1 MKIIFALAFSL
12 MFLAVTGCSN
22 NPEVKKKES
31 GLHFVDDT
39 LGVGRVAQEGNLVTI
54 NFRVWIMKDSTDD
67 FSNWEKDSTKMR
79 QKIEDTWLK
88 GRPYKFVLGGNNFI
102 KGSDEGIE
110 GMKAGGTRTIII
122 PAKLAYGKTG
132 MGPIPPNASLKV
144 DIQLL
149 DVKDKIT
156 ASMWNV
162 DTTKMKTTKSG
173 LKYIIVQEG
182 TGKTADS
189 GDVVTVNYTGWLKDS
204 TKFDS
209 SVERD
214 EPFSFTVGRHQVIP
228 GWDEGIRF
236 MKIGTKAR
244 LIIPP
249 DLGYGNRPIGKIP
262 PNSTLIFDVEL
273 LNIKQ

>member
-1 MKIIFALAFSL
+1 MKIIFAFSL
-12 MFLAVTGCSN
+12 MVLIAVGCSN
-22 NPEVKKKES
+22 KPEVKKNES

-39 LGVGRVAQEGNLVTI
+39 VGVGRVAQEGNLVTI
-54 NFRVWIMKDSTDD
+54 NFRVWVMKDSSDD
-67 FSNWEKDSTKMR
+67 FSNWEADSSKMG
-79 QKIEDTWLK
+79 QKIEDTWMK
-88 GRPYKFVLGGNNFI
+88 GRPYKFVLGNSSFI

-144 DIQLL
+144 NIQLL

-156 ASMWNV
+156 ASMWDV
-162 DTTKMKTTKSG
+162 DSTKMKTTKSG

-214 EPFSFTVGRHQVIP
+214 EPFTFTVGKHQVIP
-228 GWDEGIRF
+228 GWDQGIRLLN
-236 MKIGTKAR
+236 KGAKAR
-244 LIIPP
+244 FIIPP
-249 DLGYGNRPIGKIP
+249 DLAYGNRPIGKIP

-273 LNIKQ
+273 LEIK

>member
-1 MKIIFALAFSL
+1 MKIIFAFVFSL
-12 MFLAVTGCSN
+12 LVFLAVGCSSK
-22 NPEVKKKES
+22 PEVKKKDS
-31 GLHFVDDT
+31 GLHYVDDT
-39 LGVGRVAQEGNLVTI
+39 VGVGRVAKSGNLVTI
-54 NFRVWIMKDSTDD
+54 NFRVWYMKDSTDD
-67 FSNWEKDSTKMR
+67 FSDWNTDSSKMR
-79 QKIEDTWLK
+79 QKIEDRWLK
-88 GRPYKFVLGGNNFI
+88 DRPYKFLLDAGNFV

-110 GMKAGGTRTIII
+110 GMKVGGMRTMII

-132 MGPIPPNASLKV
+132 MGPVPPNASIKLVVK
-144 DIQLL
+144 LL

-156 ASMWNV
+156 ASMWDV

-189 GDVVTVNYTGWLKDS
+189 GDVVTVNYSGWLKDS

-214 EPFSFTVGRHQVIP
+214 EPFSFTVGKHQVIP
-228 GWDEGIRF
+228 GWDEGIRLLN
-236 MKIGTKAR
+236 KGAKAR
-244 LIIPP
+244 FIIPP
-249 DLGYGNRPIGKIP
+249 SLAYGNRPIGKIP

-273 LNIKQ
+273 LNIK

>member
-1 MKIIFALAFSL
+1 MKIIFVFVLSL
-12 MFLAVTGCSN
+12 LVLLAVGCGSK
-22 NPEVKKKES
+22 PEVKKKDS
-31 GLHFVDDT
+31 GLHYVDDT
-39 LGVGRVAQEGNLVTI
+39 VGVGRIAKEGNLVTI
-54 NFRVWIMKDSTDD
+54 NFRVWFMKDSSDD
-67 FSNWEKDSTKMR
+67 FSNWNTDSSKMG
-79 QKIEDTWLK
+79 QKIEDTWMRGK
-88 GRPYKFVLGGNNFI
+88 PYKFVLGGNNFI

-110 GMKAGGTRTIII
+110 GMKVGGSRTIII

-132 MGPIPPNASLKV
+132 MGPIPPNSSIKV

-162 DTTKMKTTKSG
+162 DTTKIKTTKSG
-173 LKYIIVQEG
+173 LKYIIVQQG

-189 GDVVTVNYTGWLKDS
+189 GDVVTVNYTGWLRDS

-214 EPFSFTVGRHQVIP
+214 EPFTFTVGKHMVIP

-236 MKIGTKAR
+236 LNKGAKAR

-249 DLGYGNRPIGKIP
+249 DLAYGNRPIGKIP
-262 PNSTLIFDVEL
+262 PNSTLIFDVEVVD
-273 LNIKQ
+273 IK

>member
-1 MKIIFALAFSL
+1 
-12 MFLAVTGCSN
+12 
-22 NPEVKKKES
+22 
-31 GLHFVDDT
+31 
-39 LGVGRVAQEGNLVTI
+39 
-54 NFRVWIMKDSTDD
+54 MKDSSDD
-67 FSNWEKDSTKMR
+67 FSDWNTDSSKMR
-79 QKIEDTWLK
+79 QKIEDTWMRGK
-88 GRPYKFVLGGNNFI
+88 PYKFVLGGNNFI

-110 GMKAGGTRTIII
+110 GMKVGGTRTIII

-132 MGPIPPNASLKV
+132 MGPIPPNASIKV
-144 DIQLL
+144 DVQLL

-214 EPFSFTVGRHQVIP
+214 EPFTFTVGRHMVIP
-228 GWDEGIRF
+228 GWDEGIRLLN
-236 MKIGTKAR
+236 KGAKAR
-244 LIIPP
+244 FIIPP
-249 DLGYGNRPIGKIP
+249 NLAYGNRPIGKIP

-273 LNIKQ
+273 LNIK

>member
-12 MFLAVTGCSN
+12 MFLGAIGCSN

-31 GLHFVDDT
+31 GLHYVDDT
-39 LGVGRVAQEGNLVTI
+39 VGVGRVAKEGNLVTI
-54 NFRVWIMKDSTDD
+54 NFRVWVMKDSTDD
-67 FSNWEKDSTKMR
+67 FSNWEKDSTKMK

-110 GMKAGGTRTIII
+110 GMKVGGTRTIII

-144 DIQLL
+144 NIQLL
-149 DVKDKIT
+149 EVKDKIT

-214 EPFSFTVGRHQVIP
+214 EPFTFTVGRHMVIP

-236 MKIGTKAR
+236 MNKGAKAR
-244 LIIPP
+244 FIIPP
-249 DLGYGNRPIGKIP
+249 DLAYGNRQIGKIP

-273 LNIKQ
+273 LNIK